1 VLFNVAYE
9 AWSDGKGPGIGPMGN
24 PLPAGHF
31 DTNALSWGNYGPI
44 RGIGRLLE
52 CLARHDVKASVMVS
66 GVLAE
71 RYPETV
77 AAIAGVGH
85 EIVAH
90 AFAQDVIP
98 ATLSDALVREDIA
111 RTTRALAGVVGSA
124 PKGWISPRGTPS
136 MTSAGA
142 LSEAGY
148 LWHGDAFDDD
158 LPYIQQFGERTIVA
172 IPLTMEVNDLPHAV
186 RYGNSPR
193 EFVALFRDV
202 LDRARTQDSAAMI
215 DVTAHAHVF
224 GRPSGAGAF
233 EAVLELAKA
242 SAELWIGTRLAAA
255 QHVNTALGRS

>member
-1 VLFNVAYE
+1 VLFNIAYE

-31 DTNALSWGNYGPI
+31 DTNALSWGNYGVV
-44 RGIGRLLE
+44 RGIGRLLD
-52 CLARHDVKASVMVS
+52 CLARHDIKASVMVS

-71 RYPETV
+71 RHPASIV
-77 AAIAGVGH
+77 AIATAGH

-90 AFAQDVIP
+90 GFAQDVIP
-98 ATLSDALVREDIA
+98 ATLAEPEVRADIA
-111 RTTRALAGVVGSA
+111 KTSRALAAAVGDA

-136 MTSAGA
+136 TISAQA

-158 LPYIQQFGERTIVA
+158 LPYRQRFGEHSIIA
-172 IPLTMEVNDLPHAV
+172 IPLTMGVNDLPHV
-186 RYGNSPR
+186 MRYGNSPP
-193 EFVALFRDV
+193 EFVALFQHN
-202 LDRARTQDSAAMI
+202 LDRARTERGAAMI

-242 SAELWIGTRLAAA
+242 SPNVWIGTRLQVA
-255 QHVNTALGRS
+255 QHVNATLGPP